1 MDLFRRMQLSGVSAD
16 RLVIAS
22 VLESLAAL
30 GLADPSIRSAAA
42 PIREWIFLSGL
53 ERDPYLRTGLIA
65 MYGKWGLLHESMAIF
80 FRESSLDSNVVAW
93 TAMVSSCSQHGR
105 VDLAVALFH
114 RMNLEGVRQDR
125 VSMMTIMDALASDPS
140 HCPRNLAA
148 IDEAI
153 ASCGL
158 ESSTAIGN
166 SLINLHAK
174 SGRIERALEIF
185 HGMIHRDVIS
195 WGSIITAL
203 AQSGNGAG
211 VLAMLREMDFEGI
224 KPDAVVFVSA
234 IDACKSS
241 SRLADGRILHARAI
255 ASGVHDRIQVANS
268 LLDMYSKCGRLDLA
282 MAVFLALPQRDTIA
296 WNSIVISFAQHGDW
310 IRARE
315 LFQAMHLEGMEPSRV
330 TIVSILSACRH
341 AGLLEEARRYFV
353 CMADDH
359 GIDPALLHYGSMI
372 DLFGRAGWLD
382 HAEELVREMPIQP
395 AITSVTALLGS
406 CRIHGDARRASGAA
420 EQAID
425 LNPESAA
432 GGLALL
438 SNTFAGNA

>member
-1 MDLFRRMQLSGVSAD
+1 MD
-16 RLVIAS
+16 
-22 VLESLAAL
+22 
-30 GLADPSIRSAAA
+30 
-42 PIREWIFLSGL
+42 
-53 ERDPYLRTGLIA
+53 
-65 MYGKWGLLHESMAIF
+65 
-80 FRESSLDSNVVAW
+80 
-93 TAMVSSCSQHGR
+93 
-105 VDLAVALFH
+105 
-114 RMNLEGVRQDR
+114 LEGVKPDD
-125 VSMMTIMDALASDPS
+125 VTFLAILGACSSARDLATGSDLHARIVAS
-140 HCPRNLAA
+140 GIA
-148 IDEAI
+148 IDVVVGSALVHFYCKCELLDRAWAI
-153 ASCGL
+153 FREIPDPNVL
-158 ESSTAIGN
+158 TWTTAIGN